1 MMPSAS
7 LNASPAPAPLVVTLK
22 RVDSTQRVAFALAA
36 DGALDGTVV
45 VADVQTAGR
54 GRHGRVWEATS
65 GTSLLASIVRRPRL
79 PVARWP
85 LLSLVTAVAV
95 AEALEQTAGLPTRL
109 KWPNDVLAGD
119 RKLAGILLESRLW
132 PAPVVVIGVGINL
145 SQRRFAGPLASR
157 ATSVFLETGRVLD
170 RDTALP
176 AVVSALGAWHGRLET
191 EGFERARARW
201 LALNDTLGRVVE
213 VDGTVGTAVDLD
225 HDGALVLDTG
235 VARRRVWAGETRAGG
250 EADDAPRH

>member
-1 MMPSAS
+1 MPSAS
-7 LNASPAPAPLVVTLK
+7 LTAPAPLVVTLK

-79 PVARWP
+79 PVARFP

-95 AEALEQTAGLPTRL
+95 AEALEQIAGLTTRL
-109 KWPNDVLAGD
+109 KWPNDVLVDD
-119 RKLAGILLESRLW
+119 RKLAGILLESRLG

-145 SQRRFAGPLASR
+145 SQRRFTGPLVRR
-157 ATSVFLETGRVLD
+157 ATSVFLETGRLLD
-170 RDTALP
+170 RDAAL
-176 AVVSALGAWHGRLET
+176 AALVSALDTWHTRLEA
-191 EGFERARARW
+191 EGFEPARARW
-201 LALNDTLGRVVE
+201 RARSATLGRVVE

-235 VARRRVWAGETRAGG
+235 AGRRRVWAGETRPIG
-250 EADDAPRH
+250 EDDDAPRH